1 MTQKPD
7 EQSIASEAII
17 VSGMAIIVGACLFE
31 WLVISPEHPGH
42 ALLRVLAAGL
52 AATLVMTVLP
62 QA

>member
-7 EQSIASEAII
+7 EQSFTSEAII

-31 WLVISPEHPGH
+31 WLVISPDHPGH
-42 ALLRVLAAGL
+42 ALLRVFAAGL

-62 QA
+62 

>member
-17 VSGMAIIVGACLFE
+17 VSGMAITVGACLFE
-31 WLVISPEHPGH
+31 WLVISPDHPGH
-42 ALLRVLAAGL
+42 ALLRVLAAVV
-52 AATLVMTVLP
+52 AATLVMALLP